1 MTELSMSKPKTSG
14 EAAELVSPPV
24 LSDIQVEAIG
34 RELGEPG
41 WMIDLRRS
49 ALDEYRLLPMPSPR
63 EETWRHSDILKF
75 PFAELPL
82 EALALSR
89 KPKRAPSAWLRPVST
104 GGTGGRIVLEDGF
117 VRETSLEEN
126 LQRTGV
132 VFMSVSQAAHD
143 HPELLRSLIG
153 KVVPPSDGKFAALAS
168 IIFDAGILLHVPKG
182 VRIDRPLHGSLWSSP
197 GGMRAERLL
206 VNVEEGAEATLFYEY
221 ASPEGSNPS
230 ARLQITEISVH
241 PGASLRLFTS
251 QSWGKNVVC
260 VSHDKASIE
269 RDGCLE
275 WGFAQYGAWSSKTI
289 AGVDLLFP
297 GAKAH
302 WAGFSFLG
310 GDQQV
315 NLSSWQNHRARETTS
330 DFLYKEVLTESS
342 RSIWRGMVSVDPGAV
357 GADGYQANRTLMLSD
372 QAKAESIPGLEILA
386 DDVHCSHGVSIGE
399 LDAEEIFYLRSRGI
413 SLEDSRRL
421 LIDGFFEPVLEKISQ
436 DDIRRRVRGTL
447 EEKLEAVRRTQ
458 PPIDPRGQPVPEMGG

>member
-1 MTELSMSKPKTSG
+1 
-14 EAAELVSPPV
+14 
-24 LSDIQVEAIG
+24 
-34 RELGEPG
+34 
-41 WMIDLRRS
+41 
-49 ALDEYRLLPMPSPR
+49 
-63 EETWRHSDILKF
+63 
-75 PFAELPL
+75 
-82 EALALSR
+82 
-89 KPKRAPSAWLRPVST
+89 
-104 GGTGGRIVLEDGF
+104 
-117 VRETSLEEN
+117 
-126 LQRTGV
+126 
-132 VFMSVSQAAHD
+132 VFMPVSQAAHD
-143 HPELLRSLIG
+143 HPELLQALIG
-153 KVVPPSDGKFAALAS
+153 KIVPSSDGKFAALAS

-182 VRIDRPLHGSLWSSP
+182 VRIDRPLHASIWSSP

-206 VNVEEGAEATLFYEY
+206 VNVEEGAEATLFCEY
-221 ASPEGSNPS
+221 ASPEGNTAS

-241 PGASLRLFTS
+241 TGASLRLFTS

-260 VSHDKASIE
+260 VSHDKASIG
-269 RDGCLE
+269 RNASLE
-275 WGFAQYGAWSSKTI
+275 WGFAQLGARSSKTI

-310 GDQQV
+310 GVQQV

-342 RSIWRGMVSVDPGAV
+342 RSIWRGMVRVEPGAV

-436 DDIRRRVRGTL
+436 DDIRRRIRGDL
-447 EEKLEAVRRTQ
+447 VEKLEALRYPHPAVGLSSE
-458 PPIDPRGQPVPEMGG
+458 PIPEAGG